1 MLDAWLYNPG
11 VYTQKEWAFMG
22 NSKELDDVT
31 ERLATALKAMEDAV
45 AAKRRNDLTV
55 ESLKEQVQSLKT
67 SLDTELQRNEKLTA
81 ANEEVSNRID
91 SIVGSVRGMLP
102 GD

>member
-1 MLDAWLYNPG
+1 
-11 VYTQKEWAFMG
+11 MG
-22 NSKELDDVT
+22 NTKELNDVT

-55 ESLKEQVQSLKT
+55 ESLQEQVQSLKS
-67 SLDTELQRNEKLTA
+67 SLDVELQRNEKLTA

>member
-1 MLDAWLYNPG
+1 
-11 VYTQKEWAFMG
+11 MG
-22 NSKELDDVT
+22 NSKELNDVT

-67 SLDTELQRNEKLTA
+67 SLDAELQRNEKLTA
-81 ANEEVSNRID
+81 ANEEVSERINTIAD
-91 SIVGSVRGMLP
+91 SVRGMLP